1 MDKFKGKLPKDDLKR
16 FAKEISK
23 KLVTSDFKNRRVED
37 PTKID
42 SRKEKQVKT
51 YVKEYFDKAAKK
63 HREREKR
70 RAERKAQ
77 QSDTGKRSKMS
88 AGKEVVKEEGHSDDD
103 QDLAMSEDDG
113 DQKVKSEALTPATPL
128 DMVLTSDGLKR
139 KRDDMESVG
148 RVKHGHGGVDLTP
161 NKVLKAETP
170 PPPPPPP
177 PPPAA
182 QGRASNSPAGDTSMY
197 DSAGFPIGTE
207 GDMTPA
213 SESDFP
219 EATGGGDQRK
229 GDNEARLVRA

>member
-77 QSDTGKRSKMS
+77 QSDVANPSKISPGKD
-88 AGKEVVKEEGHSDDD
+88 AVKGEGHSDDD
-103 QDLAMSEDDG
+103 QDLAMSDDDG

-139 KRDDMESVG
+139 KRDEMEPFEGVE
-148 RVKHGHGGVDLTP
+148 HGGVDLTP
-161 NKVLKAETP
+161 NKLLKSETP

-182 QGRASNSPAGDTSMY
+182 PGSASNSPADDTTMY
-197 DSAGFPIGTE
+197 DTAGYPAGTG

-213 SESDFP
+213 SESDFT
-219 EATGGGDQRK
+219 EATREDQRK
-229 GDNEARLVRA
+229 RDNEPRLVPA